1 MEETLTTGGIP
12 PLRGGVPSQLKKRKR
27 LNAVLDK
34 ISHRS
39 SVTDSNGHRKRDT
52 NTNNNNSKKNNNR
65 SIITTTKTKTTNS
78 NTMFGRS
85 ERDVSA
91 SQKRELWRENPQK
104 KVDEQ
109 ESKVR
114 TEPLHISIS
123 NKKLNLESSGG
134 GGSESL
140 EESEIDVFS
149 PKRSPHSSPQVSLD
163 SPRICFSPLRIKD
176 SIEEELEDDYRGDD
190 DDERRGSGRGAATS
204 LNVPKFSI
212 RGCESLDS
220 ETILPH
226 FVKKSSS
233 RSTSKYIRSISPNPS
248 LQSLSHLPTYLTEI
262 YRRRCLSDTDLSAT
276 LEDLIKAKTQQQLHS
291 SRPRFLPGGV
301 QPHHHLSLPIKQG
314 ESLESDSQES
324 PLDLSIRSSVS
335 STTGLS
341 YKSISTS
348 SVDSVSNVNTMS
360 TTTIKSMPP
369 TLRSS
374 LEIVETSGNPDVSYS
389 CPICGQMF
397 SLHDRLA
404 KHMASRHKSSRS
416 SDSTNTKAYACEV
429 CKRSFARSDM
439 LTRHMRLHTGIKPY
453 TCRICGQVFSRSDH
467 LSTHQRT
474 HTGEKPYRCPTCPYA
489 ACRRDMITRHMRTHT
504 RYELSESTSA
514 EETHYSSDS
523 LKSSRSISC
532 ESDWNQDSKE
542 TEAPTTTITTT
553 VTTKPP
559 SPMDTTD
566 KQTLFKVDSNKR

>member
-1 MEETLTTGGIP
+1 
-12 PLRGGVPSQLKKRKR
+12 
-27 LNAVLDK
+27 
-34 ISHRS
+34 
-39 SVTDSNGHRKRDT
+39 
-52 NTNNNNSKKNNNR
+52 
-65 SIITTTKTKTTNS
+65 
-78 NTMFGRS
+78 MFGRS

-149 PKRSPHSSPQVSLD
+149 PKRSPHSSPQVN
-163 SPRICFSPLRIKD
+163 

-291 SRPRFLPGGV
+291 SRPRFLPGG
-301 QPHHHLSLPIKQG
+301 

-429 CKRSFARSDM
+429 CKTLLCSIGYAHKTHETSHWDQ
-439 LTRHMRLHTGIKPY
+439 TLHI
-453 TCRICGQVFSRSDH
+453 
-467 LSTHQRT
+467 T

-504 RYELSESTSA
+504 RYELSESH
-514 EETHYSSDS
+514 EC
-523 LKSSRSISC
+523 RR
-532 ESDWNQDSKE
+532 
-542 TEAPTTTITTT
+542 
-553 VTTKPP
+553 
-559 SPMDTTD
+559 DT
-566 KQTLFKVDSNKR
+566 L